1 MKFSKLAFAA
11 ALAVALPTAL
21 AAQDLTV
28 GATVYGSDGAAV
40 GTIVES
46 AGGVTTIDTGKHR
59 AALPDEGFGAGDNGP
74 TIGVTKAEFEGQID
88 AMLAE
93 QKAQLD
99 AALVAGAAVADVDG
113 AALGTI
119 GSIAE
124 DNVVIESPHG
134 AFALKPDSFSLRD
147 GKLTAAVRAA
157 DVEAQLKATTAG

>member
-11 ALAVALPTAL
+11 ALAVAMPAAL
-21 AAQDLTV
+21 AAQDLAV
-28 GATVYGSDGAAV
+28 GATVYGPDGAAV
-40 GTIVES
+40 GTIVET
-46 AGGVTTIDTGKHR
+46 GNGVTTIDTGKHK
-59 AALPDEGFGAGDNGP
+59 AALPNEGFGVGENGP
-74 TIGVTKAEFEGQID
+74 TVGVTKAEFEGQID

-119 GSIAE
+119 GSIA
-124 DNVVIESPHG
+124 DGNVVVESPHG
-134 AFALKPDSFSLRD
+134 PFALKPENFSLRD